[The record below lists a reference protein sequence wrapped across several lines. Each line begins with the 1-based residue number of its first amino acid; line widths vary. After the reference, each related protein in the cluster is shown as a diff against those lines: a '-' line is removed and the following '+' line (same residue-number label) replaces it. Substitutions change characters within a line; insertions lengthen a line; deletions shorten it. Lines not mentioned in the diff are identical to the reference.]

1 MTKQA
6 RWSYVVLAITI
17 FLVGLLQLGVP
28 FLALLFSYFVL
39 TKLGR
44 FIPNKWITLAIFILV
59 VAAIGYT
66 AIHFIRA
73 AINALPKIAD
83 NSIPSAIAWA
93 EEHDLNLPFTD
104 FEGLKATAMT
114 TVREQAKYLG
124 DFANFARH
132 ASTTF
137 VFIII
142 AIVCAVSLFFNSR
155 LDLFRE
161 SHKVRNNL
169 YSVYCDEIAARF
181 GDFYHSFSTVI
192 GAQMTISAINTVLTA
207 IFVFFV
213 GLPYGPVVVG
223 LTFLCG
229 LFPIVGNVVS
239 NTVIVFIG
247 FLVSAKVAFI
257 ALIFLIVVHKLEYF
271 LNSKII
277 GSRIRNPIWLTLIGL
292 IVGEKLMGVPGM
304 ILAPVILNYVR
315 VEMSKIAVG
324 TPALHSGEP
333 ANGRVEGIERAS

>member
-1 MTKQA
+1 MTKQR
-6 RWSYVVLAITI
+6 RWSYVLLAITLV
-17 FLVGLLQLGVP
+17 LVGFLQLGAP

-39 TKLGR
+39 SKLGR
-44 FIPNKWITLAIFILV
+44 FIPNKWITLAIFILI
-59 VAAIGYT
+59 VAAISYT
-66 AIHFIRA
+66 AGHFIRA

-93 EEHDLNLPFTD
+93 EDHDLSLPFTD
-104 FEGLKATAMT
+104 FEGLKAHAMT
-114 TVREQAKYLG
+114 TIKDQARYLG

-142 AIVCAVSLFFNSR
+142 AIVCAVSIFFNGR

-169 YSVYCDEIAARF
+169 YSVYCDEITARF
-181 GDFYHSFSTVI
+181 SDFYHSFSTVI
-192 GAQMTISAINTVLTA
+192 GAQMTISAINTILTA

-257 ALIFLIVVHKLEYF
+257 ALIFLIVIHKLEYF
-271 LNSKII
+271 LNSKIV

-292 IVGEKLMGVPGM
+292 IIGEKLMGVPGM
-304 ILAPVILNYVR
+304 ILSPVVLNYLR
-315 VEMSKIAVG
+315 VEMSKIECGSPVA
-324 TPALHSGEP
+324 HSGQP
-333 ANGRVEGIERAS
+333 AVERIESAS

>member
-17 FLVGLLQLGVP
+17 VLAGLLQLGVP
-28 FLALLFSYFVL
+28 FLALLFSYFIL
-39 TKLGR
+39 TKLSR
-44 FIPNKWITLAIFILV
+44 FIPNKWVTLAIFILV
-59 VAAIGYT
+59 AAGIGYT
-66 AIHFIRA
+66 AVHFTRA
-73 AINALPKIAD
+73 AITALPKIAD

-104 FEGLKATAMT
+104 FEGMKAHAMT
-114 TVREQAKYLG
+114 TIKDQARYLG

-142 AIVCAVSLFFNSR
+142 AIVCAVSIFFNSR

-161 SHKVRNNL
+161 SHQVRNNL
-169 YSVYCDEIAARF
+169 YSVYSDEITARF
-181 GDFYHSFSTVI
+181 SEFYRSFATVI

-207 IFVFFV
+207 IFVFSV
-213 GLPYGPVVVG
+213 GLPYAPVVVG

-229 LFPIVGNVVS
+229 LFPIVGNVLS
-239 NTVIVFIG
+239 NTVIVFVG
-247 FLVSAKVAFI
+247 FLVSSKMAII
-257 ALIFLIVVHKLEYF
+257 ALIFLVVIHKLEYF

-277 GSRIRNPIWLTLIGL
+277 GARIRNPIWLTLIGL
-292 IVGEKLMGVPGM
+292 IIGEKLMGVPGM
-304 ILAPVILNYVR
+304 ILSPVVLNYVR
-315 VEMSKIAVG
+315 VEMSKIACGSPV
-324 TPALHSGEP
+324 LHSGHAP
-333 ANGRVEGIERAS
+333 VEGSEPRG

>member
-1 MTKQA
+1 MTNHT
-6 RWSYVVLAITI
+6 RISYAVLAVTLL
-17 FLVGLLQLGVP
+17 LVGLLQLGAP

-39 TKLGR
+39 TKLSR
-44 FIPNKWITLAIFILV
+44 FIPNKWVTLV
-59 VAAIGYT
+59 VFLLIVAALGYT
-66 AIHFIRA
+66 AAHFIRA
-73 AINALPKIAD
+73 AISALPKIAD

-93 EEHDLNLPFTD
+93 EAHDLSLPFTD
-104 FEGLKATAMT
+104 FEGLKAHAMT
-114 TVREQAKYLG
+114 AIKEQARYLG

-142 AIVCAVSLFFNSR
+142 AIVCAVSIFFNSQ
-155 LDLFRE
+155 LDLFRD

-169 YSVYCDEIAARF
+169 YSIYCDEISARF
-181 GDFYHSFSTVI
+181 GDFYRSFSTVI
-192 GAQMTISAINTVLTA
+192 GAQITISAINTILTA
-207 IFVFFV
+207 IFVLV
-213 GLPYGPVVVG
+213 VQLPYGAVVVG

-271 LNSKII
+271 LNSKIV
-277 GSRIRNPIWLTLIGL
+277 GARIRNPIWLTLIGL
-292 IVGEKLMGVPGM
+292 IIGEKLMGVPGM
-304 ILAPVILNYVR
+304 ILSPIVLNYVR
-315 VEMSKIAVG
+315 VEMSKIEVARMATLAGQPAV
-324 TPALHSGEP
+324 E
-333 ANGRVEGIERAS
+333 RIERAG